1 MVVGSLVT
9 YATVKAYSLKG
20 KLLSRK
26 IFQTLAESRNL
37 DEFASRLNSTSY
49 SDYIR
54 KIPKPYSSN
63 NIEISFRDKQ
73 AELYYMMMN
82 SVGGSNLLMAYYYK
96 FIFKNLKNILKG
108 KILGKSQSE
117 IESTVG
123 LKAEELIQRRD
134 VTLKALTSKNIEEVI
149 SNFKSYGFGSEIE
162 KAVMLY
168 NDVGEIGVI
177 DTYLDKILYQNLADS
192 IKSKADLNLLKLFGV
207 ELDLY
212 NLTNIVRG
220 KFWNLD
226 EQIINDLLISHTSST
241 SDELLSKMISAEN
254 LKNSFMELSKTKF
267 SDIIPHEDDDIVMIN
282 EFETKFDIFLYDSL
296 LKEFANMFKLSTV
309 VSVVRLYDIEIRNL
323 SSISYAVENN
333 ISSDVTMSK
342 IITTNNS

>member
-1 MVVGSLVT
+1 M
-9 YATVKAYSLKG
+9 
-20 KLLSRK
+20 
-26 IFQTLAESRNL
+26 
-37 DEFASRLNSTSY
+37 
-49 SDYIR
+49 
-54 KIPKPYSSN
+54 
-63 NIEISFRDKQ
+63 
-73 AELYYMMMN
+73 
-82 SVGGSNLLMAYYYK
+82 
-96 FIFKNLKNILKG
+96 
-108 KILGKSQSE
+108 
-117 IESTVG
+117 
-123 LKAEELIQRRD
+123 
-134 VTLKALTSKNIEEVI
+134 
-149 SNFKSYGFGSEIE
+149 
-162 KAVMLY
+162 
-168 NDVGEIGVI
+168 
-177 DTYLDKILYQNLADS
+177 
-192 IKSKADLNLLKLFGV
+192 
-207 ELDLY
+207 DLY

-226 EQIINDLLISHTSST
+226 EQKINDLLVSHTSST

-282 EFETKFDIFLYDSL
+282 EFERKFDIFLYDSL